1 MFVALRLTSLISETK
16 NEYRHAD
23 EETSISIY
31 PDREKANPVREKVN
45 PVRDKV
51 NGGGVQALLGPP
63 LTSMMFPGSFSFL
76 YRHRRLDHVRNGG
89 QTTQLFQ

>member
-1 MFVALRLTSLISETK
+1 MRLTSLISETK

-51 NGGGVQALLGPP
+51 NRGGV
-63 LTSMMFPGSFSFL
+63 
-76 YRHRRLDHVRNGG
+76 
-89 QTTQLFQ
+89 